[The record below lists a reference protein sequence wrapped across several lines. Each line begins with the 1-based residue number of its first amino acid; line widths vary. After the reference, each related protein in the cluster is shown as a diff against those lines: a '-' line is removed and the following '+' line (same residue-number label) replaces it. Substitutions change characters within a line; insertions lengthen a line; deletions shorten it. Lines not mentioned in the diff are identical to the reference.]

1 MKRQATYNFKRK
13 AQRFTIRK
21 LNIGLAS
28 VVFGTLFYLNVS
40 EDLQA
45 AETLN
50 ASPTSLQ
57 KEGENPSKN
66 TLNYQ
71 AETHDG
77 LKDNVITP
85 THLNNPI
92 PADQK
97 TTGHHFTSPI
107 ERQMTSLRSAQPDT
121 FEADVLQTP
130 TVHIQQAGNQRI
142 NGTAQPKVTVVA
154 RVNEGQKLETTAT
167 ADGMW
172 SITVPTPL
180 IMNDTITA
188 YAVNSAGQQS
198 GTYSTHVI
206 DTLPPNPPGV
216 SYLEIGKNIIT
227 GTGDQYRNRIVAWF
241 PDGQMMWTKVG
252 KNGTWMMG
260 VPYETQMKL
269 KVGDV
274 VQVYEYDTAN
284 NRSEVAY
291 VHIVEAPSPVT
302 SIEAPQPDNTE
313 STSEVSV
320 LQEEE
325 SASVVETVSSEIEK
339 VEEIVP
345 SAPELSESLTAP
357 LQEEDISQ
365 EAETTPVN
373 VPVPHENQIRAE
385 PETSILVETASET
398 IESVEDNASDTVTS
412 QAEISSEAPELVSSR
427 ETAEVATP
435 PSTITLDTKVIE
447 APTSAAP
454 LNHETISVPVSE
466 EALQN
471 DMGADDAQAFIL
483 IPLLVDESVCE
494 TSITNTI
501 DGAATPKEQ
510 WMNIDDASSD
520 GIEHGIVLNHIMML
534 EEDEKGIH
542 GMMTDKGLPMSNKV
556 GASGGKYFKHA
567 YVKNNTSHD
576 STVHGARGKKLPET
590 GNMNES
596 LVMSLGSIVFGVALL
611 YRTFKR
617 RKHLNLMK

>member
-1 MKRQATYNFKRK
+1 M
-13 AQRFTIRK
+13 RK

-66 TLNYQ
+66 TLNDQ

-77 LKDNVITP
+77 LKDNVTTL
-85 THLNNPI
+85 THLINPI

-97 TTGHHFTSPI
+97 TTGHHFTSST

-130 TVHIQQAGNQRI
+130 TVHIQQAGNQHI
-142 NGTAQPKVTVVA
+142 NGTAQPNVTVVA

-198 GTYSTHVI
+198 GTYSTQVM

-216 SYLEIGKNIIT
+216 SYLEIGKNIIK
-227 GTGDQYRNRIVAWF
+227 GTGEQYRNRIVAWF

-274 VQVYEYDTAN
+274 VQVYEYDAAD

-291 VHIVEAPSPVT
+291 VHIVETPSPVT

-313 STSEVSV
+313 PTPEVSV

-325 SASVVETVSSEIEK
+325 SASVVETVPSEIEK
-339 VEEIVP
+339 VEEVVP

-357 LQEEDISQ
+357 LQEEAISQ
-365 EAETTPVN
+365 EAQTTPVT
-373 VPVPHENQIRAE
+373 VPLDNQISEE
-385 PETSILVETASET
+385 PETSILVETAPET
-398 IESVEDNASDTVTS
+398 IESMEDNASDTVTS
-412 QAEISSEAPELVSSR
+412 L
-427 ETAEVATP
+427 ETTEVATP
-435 PSTITLDTKVIE
+435 LSTITLDTKVIE
-447 APTSAAP
+447 APSSAAP
-454 LNHETISVPVSE
+454 LNHEKISVPVTE

-471 DMGADDAQAFIL
+471 DMGVDDARALIL
-483 IPLLVDESVCE
+483 IPFLDDERVSE
-494 TSITNTI
+494 TSIINTT
-501 DGAATPKEQ
+501 DGDATPKEQ

-534 EEDEKGIH
+534 EEDEKGIQ
-542 GMMTDKGLPMSNKV
+542 GVRTDKGLPMSNKA
-556 GASGGKYFKHA
+556 GASGGKYSKQA
-567 YVKNNTSHD
+567 YVENNTSND
-576 STVHGARGKKLPET
+576 STAHGARGKKLPET

-596 LVMSLGSIVFGVALL
+596 LVMSLGSIVCGVALL

-617 RKHLNLMK
+617 RKHLHLMK

>member
-66 TLNYQ
+66 TLNDQ

-130 TVHIQQAGNQRI
+130 TVHIQQAGNQHI
-142 NGTAQPKVTVVA
+142 NGTAQPNVTVVA

-313 STSEVSV
+313 PTSEVSV
-320 LQEEE
+320 LQGEE
-325 SASVVETVSSEIEK
+325 SASVAETVPSEIEK

-345 SAPELSESLTAP
+345 SAP
-357 LQEEDISQ
+357 LQEEGISQ
-365 EAETTPVN
+365 EAQTTPVT
-373 VPVPHENQIRAE
+373 VPVPHDNQISEE
-385 PETSILVETASET
+385 PETSILVETAPET
-398 IESVEDNASDTVTS
+398 IESMEDNASETVTS
-412 QAEISSEAPELVSSR
+412 QAEISSEAPEMVSSQ
-427 ETAEVATP
+427 ETAEMATP

-466 EALQN
+466 EALHN
-471 DMGADDAQAFIL
+471 DMGDDDAQALIL
-483 IPLLVDESVCE
+483 IPLLDDESVSE

-510 WMNIDDASSD
+510 WMNIDDTSSD

-556 GASGGKYFKHA
+556 DASGGKYFKHA
-567 YVKNNTSHD
+567 HVENNTSDD
-576 STVHGARGKKLPET
+576 STAHGGRGEKLPET

-611 YRTFKR
+611 YRKFKR

>member
-1 MKRQATYNFKRK
+1 MKRQATYNFKHK
-13 AQRFTIRK
+13 AQRFSIRK

-45 AETLN
+45 AETFN
-50 ASPTSLQ
+50 ASPTSFQ
-57 KEGENPSKN
+57 KEGENPSEN
-66 TLNYQ
+66 TINYQ
-71 AETHDG
+71 TETHDG

-85 THLNNPI
+85 THLINPI

-97 TTGHHFTSPI
+97 TAEYHFTSPI

-130 TVHIQQAGNQRI
+130 TVHIQQAGNHHI
-142 NGTAQPKVTVVA
+142 NGTAQPNVTVVA
-154 RVNEGQKLETTAT
+154 RVNEGQKLETAAT

-172 SITVPTPL
+172 SITVPMPL
-180 IMNDTITA
+180 NMNDTITA

-291 VHIVEAPSPVT
+291 VHVVEAPSPAIA
-302 SIEAPQPDNTE
+302 SSQPVNTE
-313 STSEVSV
+313 STLEVSV
-320 LQEEE
+320 LKEEE
-325 SASVVETVSSEIEK
+325 STSVVETVPSEIKK
-339 VEEIVP
+339 VDEIVP
-345 SAPELSESLTAP
+345 SAPELSESLTTP
-357 LQEEDISQ
+357 LQKEDISQ
-365 EAETTPVN
+365 EAQTTPVT
-373 VPVPHENQIRAE
+373 VPVPQEDQIREE
-385 PETSILVETASET
+385 PETSKLVETAPET
-398 IESVEDNASDTVTS
+398 IESKEDNASDAVMS
-412 QAEISSEAPELVSSR
+412 Q
-427 ETAEVATP
+427 ETTEVATP
-435 PSTITLDTKVIE
+435 PSTIALDTEVIE
-447 APTSAAP
+447 APTSVAP
-454 LNHETISVPVSE
+454 LNHEKISVPVSE

-471 DMGADDAQAFIL
+471 DMGVDDAQALIL
-483 IPLLVDESVCE
+483 IPLLDDERVSE
-494 TSITNTI
+494 TSITNTT
-501 DGAATPKEQ
+501 DEAATPKEQ
-510 WMNIDDASSD
+510 WMNIDDASSG

-534 EEDEKGIH
+534 EQDEKGIQ
-542 GMMTDKGLPMSNKV
+542 GVLADKGLPMSNKA
-556 GASGGKYFKHA
+556 GASEGKYFKHA
-567 YVKNNTSHD
+567 HVENNTSND
-576 STVHGARGKKLPET
+576 SKAHGARWKKLPET

-596 LVMSLGSIVFGVALL
+596 LVMSLGSIVLGVALL